1 MTDWDKPKN
10 LEVFLDILDFRRT
23 GQIESFLDDPD
34 YKLYRKE
41 VPLSERIPAMPR
53 TPEKMRHY
61 SRKGFDHSVRSWKRS
76 VHDYANFLRNMND
89 NDN

>member
-41 VPLSERIPAMPR
+41 VPLSERTPAMAR
-53 TPEKMRHY
+53 TPDKMCHY
-61 SRKGFDHSVRSWKRS
+61 SRKGFDHLVRSWKRR
-76 VHDYANFLRNMND
+76 VHDHANYLRNMND
-89 NDN
+89 DEN